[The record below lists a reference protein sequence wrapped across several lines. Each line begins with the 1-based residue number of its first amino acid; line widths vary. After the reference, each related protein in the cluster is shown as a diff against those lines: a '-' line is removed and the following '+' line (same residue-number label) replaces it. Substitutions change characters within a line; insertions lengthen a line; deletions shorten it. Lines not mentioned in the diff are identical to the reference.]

1 MHQTILFTQSL
12 INQQLKLIHM
22 RKSFNRQQLSDYD
35 EGPDALKLSID
46 LEEEKVT
53 QKQLW
58 IIDGH
63 PYWAVSYE
71 QAVQLAMMLD

>member
-1 MHQTILFTQSL
+1 
-12 INQQLKLIHM
+12 M

-53 QKQLW
+53 QQAIVYAPVCLHWELFIYTCK
-58 IIDGH
+58 
-63 PYWAVSYE
+63 STFYE
-71 QAVQLAMMLD
+71 T